1 MVDVTLD
8 APDGAE
14 IVSADFEFEGGLDR
28 GEPPQPLC
36 GCWKSL
42 RTGREVKLWRD
53 QLRGLSRPPFS
64 TGPETILLAYAANA
78 ELANYRVPGW
88 PAPHR
93 VLDLHAEFRAVVN
106 DGVKKPKG
114 YHSLLGAL
122 SYYGEA
128 GSDAGLKDAMRD
140 RILQG
145 EPFTRKEKQ
154 DILRYCMSDV
164 TATIRLFEKMAP
176 NLKWPQALL
185 RGSSLI
191 PIAAMEVAGI
201 PIDTDLWS
209 RLVLV
214 WEPLK
219 RRLIEVVDQDFH
231 VFEGTTFKRSRFF
244 EMIQKRGIPY
254 WPIDPDTGKPTL
266 DTEIFAE
273 QCKIYSWLRPLYEL
287 RQALSDL
294 RLTGLTI
301 GSDGHNRTALFPFS
315 TLTGR
320 NAPSNTKFI
329 FGPAKW
335 MRGLMRPP
343 PGHVLVYVDW
353 VAQEIA
359 IAAALS
365 EDPVMIADYSTGDLY
380 IAFAIRAGRVPP
392 GSTKETHLEER
403 ERCKVATGLGANY
416 GLGASGLARRLR
428 ILTAEARE
436 LLDLHRR
443 TYPQFWRW
451 VQAVIDTAEVDE
463 RIVSEF
469 GWPLRVTSRTK
480 PNTLRN
486 FKMQA
491 AGGDM
496 LRIALV
502 AAAERGLPIV
512 APIHDAILLCSPTDK
527 AEEHTA
533 ILRECMKLAG
543 LAVTRGIVEVLTEAE
558 FHSVRYADPRGTDMW
573 AIVMK
578 LLVELEQE
586 PAVMAVA

>member
-1 MVDVTLD
+1 VTID
-8 APDGAE
+8 GPDGAE
-14 IVSADFEFEGGLDR
+14 IVSVDFEYEEGLDY

-64 TGPETILLAYAANA
+64 TGPETIMLAYSASA
-78 ELANYRVPGW
+78 ELANYRVLGW
-88 PAPHR
+88 PAPQQ
-93 VLDLHAEFRAVVN
+93 VLDLHAEFRAAVN

-128 GSDAGLKDAMRD
+128 GLDAGLKDAMRS

-154 DILRYCMSDV
+154 DILRYCLSDV
-164 TATIRLFEKMAP
+164 AATIRLFEKMGP
-176 NLKWPQALL
+176 NIKWPQALL

-209 RLVLV
+209 RLVLL

-219 RRLIEVVDQDFH
+219 RRLIEVVDRDFG
-231 VFEGTTFKRSRFF
+231 VFEGTTFKRSKFF
-244 EMIQKRGIPY
+244 DLLRQRGVCF

-266 DTEIFAE
+266 DAEIFAE
-273 QCKIYSWLRPLYEL
+273 QCEIHSWLRPLYEL

-301 GSDGHNRTALFPFS
+301 GSDGRNRTALFPFS

-320 NAPSNTKFI
+320 SAPSNTKFI

-343 PGHVLVYVDW
+343 PGHVLIYVDW

-365 EDPVMIADYSTGDLY
+365 GDPVMIADYNTGDPY
-380 IAFAIRAGRVPP
+380 IAFAVRAGLVPP
-392 GSTKETHLEER
+392 GSTRDTHPEIR
-403 ERCKVATGLGANY
+403 EQCKVATGLGANY
-416 GLGASGLARRLR
+416 GLGAAGLARRLK
-428 ILTAEARE
+428 ILTAQARE
-436 LLDLHRR
+436 LLELHRR

-451 VQAVIDTAEVDE
+451 AQAVIDTAEVDE

-491 AGGDM
+491 GGADM
-496 LRIALV
+496 LRIALI

-512 APIHDAILLCSPTDK
+512 APIHDAILLCSPVDK
-527 AEEHTA
+527 TEEHTA
-533 ILRECMKLAG
+533 ALRECMKLAG
-543 LAVTRGIVEVLTEAE
+543 LAVTRGIVEVFTEAK
-558 FHSVRYADPRGTDMW
+558 FHPVRYADPKGADMW
-573 AIVMK
+573 TIVME
-578 LLVELEQE
+578 LLAELEQE
-586 PAVMAVA
+586 PAALTVA